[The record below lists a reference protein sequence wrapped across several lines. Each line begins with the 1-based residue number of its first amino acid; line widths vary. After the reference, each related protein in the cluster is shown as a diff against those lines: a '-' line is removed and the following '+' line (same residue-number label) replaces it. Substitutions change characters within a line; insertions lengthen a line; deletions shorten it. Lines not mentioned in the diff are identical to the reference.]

1 MVKLREEEK
10 MQAASEQHAKEAG
23 ADKAKKIQ
31 AKGKEEAKVAGA
43 KKEAAKPIKVNL
55 TLEDTGIIFYPLVT
69 EKAVNMI
76 ESENKI
82 TFVVADTATKAKV
95 KKVIQNAYGIKVD
108 KINIIRDMK
117 GRKKAIVRITKD
129 YKAQDLAT
137 KLGVL

>member
-1 MVKLREEEK
+1 MVKLNEEEIK
-10 MQAASEQHAKEAG
+10 QAASEKKNREEDAAKIKKDAKEKIKE
-23 ADKAKKIQ
+23 DKAKKPDVKI
-31 AKGKEEAKVAGA
+31 
-43 KKEAAKPIKVNL
+43 NL
-55 TLEDTGIIFYPLVT
+55 TLEDLDVVLYPLVT

-82 TFVVADTATKAKV
+82 TFIVNDETSKDKV
-95 KKVIQNAYGIKVD
+95 KKIIEHAYGVKVA

-117 GRKKAIVRITKD
+117 GRKKAIVRLKKE